1 MATSFKIIF
10 DAYCK
15 LTATRI
21 ELQDNWICDQS
32 LLRLLDAHN
41 QTLKNCCSGR
51 KHSTWRSRRR
61 GEERGGGGEEGVAEG
76 GAHDERPRNNQP
88 HQLDSIRGVQ
98 GEDYDSNTTTFV
110 GE

>member
-1 MATSFKIIF
+1 MATSFNIIF

-15 LTATRI
+15 LTATCV

-41 QTLKNCCSGR
+41 PTLKNCCSGR
-51 KHSTWRSRRR
+51 KHSAWRSRRR
-61 GEERGGGGEEGVAEG
+61 GEEGGGEEGEAEG
-76 GAHDERPRNNQP
+76 EAGDERPVNNQP
-88 HQLDSIRGVQ
+88 HRLGYSMRGDQ
-98 GEDYDSNTTTFV
+98 GGDYISNTTTFV